1 MLKNVQKLNQDE
13 FNDFRAL
20 IYKLKNFEGL
30 ELWSL
35 KVVFSNLRTFK
46 DIQILYEFC
55 LLETGKLRKLLKK
68 SLSAFLMAG
77 IDGMHV
83 IPLKC
88 VKGAAP

>member
-20 IYKLKNFEGL
+20 IYKLKNFEDL

>member
-1 MLKNVQKLNQDE
+1 MSKNVQKLNQDE

-20 IYKLKNFEGL
+20 IYKLKNFEDL

-55 LLETGKLRKLLKK
+55 SLETGKLRKLLKK
-68 SLSAFLMAG
+68 SLSAFLMEG

>member
-20 IYKLKNFEGL
+20 IYKLKNFKDL
-30 ELWSL
+30 ELL
-35 KVVFSNLRTFK
+35 KVVFSNLRAFK

>member
-1 MLKNVQKLNQDE
+1 MDTSLTNELTKPRQNKQI
-13 FNDFRAL
+13 L
-20 IYKLKNFEGL
+20 IN
-30 ELWSL
+30 
-35 KVVFSNLRTFK
+35 SNLRAFK

-55 LLETGKLRKLLKK
+55 LLETEKLRKLLKK

-88 VKGAAP
+88 VKGAAV